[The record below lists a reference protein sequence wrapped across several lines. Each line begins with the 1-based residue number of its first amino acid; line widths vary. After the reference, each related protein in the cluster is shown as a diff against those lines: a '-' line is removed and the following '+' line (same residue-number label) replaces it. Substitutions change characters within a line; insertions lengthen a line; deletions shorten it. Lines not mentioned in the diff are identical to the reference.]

1 MKLSMVQK
9 QTQHFVT
16 IKGTKDGLNLILDD
30 SCAFR
35 DVINEL
41 DEKLSARH
49 IQQTEG
55 HTITVTLK
63 MGNRYL
69 TEKQENELRAMIQSK
84 QNLEI
89 DRIDSNVISR
99 VEAEE
104 ERKRSTI
111 TSVARTVRSGQVLE
125 VDGDL
130 LLIGDVNPGGT
141 VKAFGNI
148 FVMGTLRGIAHAGAH
163 GDIKAVITAAVMK
176 PSQLKIA
183 DLISRPPDQVSA
195 SIHEA
200 ECAFV
205 KDGQSEISVD
215 RVQIL
220 TKVRPNLTRL

>member
-1 MKLSMVQK
+1 MKLSMAQK

-55 HTITVTLK
+55 QVITVTLK
-63 MGNRYL
+63 LGNRYL
-69 TEKQENELRAMIQSK
+69 TNDQEDELRTMIQSK
-84 QNLEI
+84 QNLKV

-99 VEAEE
+99 AEAEE
-104 ERKRSTI
+104 ERKRTTV
-111 TSVARTVRSGQVLE
+111 TSVTRTVRSGQVLE
-125 VDGDL
+125 VEGDL

-141 VKAFGNI
+141 VKAAGNI
-148 FVMGTLRGIAHAGAH
+148 FVMGSLRGIAHAGAD
-163 GDIKAVITAAVMK
+163 GEVTAVITAAVMK
-176 PSQLKIA
+176 PSQLKISE
-183 DLISRPPDQVSA
+183 LISRPPDQAGATV
-195 SIHEA
+195 HEA

-205 KDGQSEISVD
+205 REGQSEISVD
-215 RVQIL
+215 RIQIL

>member
-1 MKLSMVQK
+1 MAQK

-16 IKGTKDGLNLILDD
+16 IKGTKNGLNLILDD

-55 HTITVTLK
+55 YTITVTLK
-63 MGNRYL
+63 LGNRYL
-69 TEKQENELRAMIQSK
+69 TTEQEEELRSMIHSK
-84 QNLEI
+84 QNLAV

-99 VEAEE
+99 EEAEA
-104 ERKRSTI
+104 ERKRSTVTTI
-111 TSVARTVRSGQVLE
+111 TRTVRSGQVLE
-125 VDGDL
+125 VEGDL

-141 VKAFGNI
+141 VKAIGNI
-148 FVMGTLRGIAHAGAH
+148 FVMGSLRGIAHAGSD
-163 GDIKAVITAAVMK
+163 GELEAVITAAVMK
-176 PSQLKIA
+176 PSQLRISE
-183 DLISRPPDQVSA
+183 LISRPPDQAGTAV
-195 SIHEA
+195 HEA

-205 KDGQSEISVD
+205 RGGYAEISVD
-215 RVQIL
+215 RIQIL

>member
-1 MKLSMVQK
+1 MAQK
-9 QTQHFVT
+9 QTQQFVT

-55 HTITVTLK
+55 NVITVTLK
-63 MGNRYL
+63 LGNRYL
-69 TEKQENELRAMIQSK
+69 TRDQEETLRTMIQSK
-84 QNLEI
+84 QNLDV

-99 VEAEE
+99 EEAEE
-104 ERKRSTI
+104 ERKRTTV
-111 TSVARTVRSGQVLE
+111 TSVTRTVRSGQVLE
-125 VDGDL
+125 VEGDL

-141 VKAFGNI
+141 VKAAGNI
-148 FVMGTLRGIAHAGAH
+148 FIMGSLRGIAHAGAN
-163 GDIKAVITAAVMK
+163 GDINAVITAAVMK
-176 PSQLKIA
+176 PSQLKVA
-183 DLISRPPDQVSA
+183 ELISRPPDQAGTAV
-195 SIHEA
+195 HEA

-205 KDGQSEISVD
+205 REGYSEISVD
-215 RVQIL
+215 RIQVL